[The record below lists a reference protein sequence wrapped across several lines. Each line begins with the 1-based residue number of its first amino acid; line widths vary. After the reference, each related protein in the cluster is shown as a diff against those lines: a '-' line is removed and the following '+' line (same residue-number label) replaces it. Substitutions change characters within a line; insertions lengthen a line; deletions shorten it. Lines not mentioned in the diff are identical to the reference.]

1 MSDLQK
7 AWAKAKL
14 SALEPF
20 DEGAERRELEEAADS
35 LGELPE
41 PMDDDSSSASS
52 ASSTGPVIPSPSQRL
67 FARPQAYVVPLY
79 PFFFFYLGGGRTI
92 AAY

>member
-20 DEGAERRELEEAADS
+20 DEASEGEAEEAADG

-52 ASSTGPVIPSPSQRL
+52 ASSTGTVIPSPSQRL
-67 FARPQAYVVPLY
+67 FARPQA
-79 PFFFFYLGGGRTI
+79 
-92 AAY
+92 